1 MAEWSCFTFLNI
13 PCYHFCP
20 IKAAKLS
27 YLPDLGVFAGYTYQ
41 EGNSIMPKSNPYAG
55 ASLKWNIHD
64 IFSNKQVLSQRQYVQ
79 EQAEANEK
87 YTKEQTAVSIEKAY
101 RKMKQAEELIGVVN
115 KAVDYRKAELRL
127 KNDKKQTGIAK
138 PIEVLETEAALAKS
152 EADLYAAIMNY
163 KIALAE
169 LKMLTE
175 TINNR

>member
-1 MAEWSCFTFLNI
+1 MFF
-13 PCYHFCP
+13 P
-20 IKAAKLS
+20 
-27 YLPDLGVFAGYTYQ
+27 
-41 EGNSIMPKSNPYAG
+41 PYAG
-55 ASLKWNIHD
+55 ASLKWNIQD